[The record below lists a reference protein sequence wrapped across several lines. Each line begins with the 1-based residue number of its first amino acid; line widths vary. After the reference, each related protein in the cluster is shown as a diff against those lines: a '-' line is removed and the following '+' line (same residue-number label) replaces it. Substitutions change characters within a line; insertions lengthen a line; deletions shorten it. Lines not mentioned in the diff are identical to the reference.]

1 MSNEPKITIT
11 PLVCVTYRANSY
23 VSELH
28 FVGKTEEEARKKLQ
42 DYLDRKIVKIETV
55 NEDNSSEETEIS
67 HSGRGVA
74 NTGKIWMIS
83 KEKKEKARVLPSDVE
98 KYLAM
103 GYVKGGPRT
112 SFD

>member
-1 MSNEPKITIT
+1 
-11 PLVCVTYRANSY
+11 
-23 VSELH
+23 
-28 FVGKTEEEARKKLQ
+28 
-42 DYLDRKIVKIETV
+42 
-55 NEDNSSEETEIS
+55 
-67 HSGRGVA
+67 
-74 NTGKIWMIS
+74 MIS